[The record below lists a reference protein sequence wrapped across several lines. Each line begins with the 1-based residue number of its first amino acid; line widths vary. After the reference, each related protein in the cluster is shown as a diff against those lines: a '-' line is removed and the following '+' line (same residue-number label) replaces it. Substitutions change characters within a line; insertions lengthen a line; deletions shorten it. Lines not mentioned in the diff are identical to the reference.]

1 MKRLIKRNPD
11 SVDKY
16 INVTGIDG
24 KEIGLTEEEE
34 EIYESKECI
43 FLYKGY
49 GFDTDRYFLADRDDC
64 ILAEGI
70 DAIKEYLGDLDLYK
84 KC

>member
-1 MKRLIKRNPD
+1 MKRLIKGSTD

-16 INVTGIDG
+16 INVTGVDG
-24 KEIGLTEEEE
+24 REIGLTEEEE
-34 EIYESKECI
+34 KIYESKECI
-43 FLYKGY
+43 FLYK
-49 GFDTDRYFLADRDDC
+49 DDC

-70 DAIKEYLGDLDLYK
+70 DAIKEYLNDLDLYK